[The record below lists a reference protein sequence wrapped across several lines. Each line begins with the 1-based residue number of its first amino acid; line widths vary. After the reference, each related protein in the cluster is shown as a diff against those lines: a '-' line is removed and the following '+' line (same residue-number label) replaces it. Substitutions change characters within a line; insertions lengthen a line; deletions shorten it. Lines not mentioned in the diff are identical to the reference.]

1 MFIREATIEDAF
13 AICNISCADLGYD
26 CSCEFV
32 SSRISNLDKGR
43 EKVFVAEVNGIVA
56 GYIHAEIYQTLYF
69 EPMINILGLA
79 VSSEFRRRGIGR
91 MLLKYAEY
99 WANEVGINK
108 IRLNSG
114 ASRKEAH
121 SFYRAMGYN
130 NEKRQIRFIKEI
142 DQIQFD

>member
-1 MFIREATIEDAF
+1 MIIREATIEDAF

-32 SSRISNLDKGR
+32 STRISNLDKGR

-56 GYIHAEIYQTLYF
+56 GYIHAEKYQTLYF

-91 MLLKYAEY
+91 MLLKRAEH
-99 WANEVGINK
+99 WANEVGIHK

-121 SFYRAMGYN
+121 SFYRAMGYS
-130 NEKRQIRFIKEI
+130 NEKGQIRFIKDIE
-142 DQIQFD
+142 

>member
-1 MFIREATIEDAF
+1 MILREATIEDAF
-13 AICNISCADLGYD
+13 AICNISCADFGYD

-32 SSRISNLDKGR
+32 STRISNLDKGR

-56 GYIHAEIYQTLYF
+56 GYIHAEKYQTLYF

-91 MLLKYAEY
+91 MLLKRAEH
-99 WANEVGINK
+99 WANEVGIHK

-121 SFYRAMGYN
+121 LFYRAMGYN
-130 NEKRQIRFIKEI
+130 NEKGQIRFIKDIE
-142 DQIQFD
+142 

>member
-1 MFIREATIEDAF
+1 MIIREATIEDAF

-32 SSRISNLDKGR
+32 STRISNLDKGR

-56 GYIHAEIYQTLYF
+56 GYIHAEKYQTLYF

-79 VSSEFRRRGIGR
+79 VSSEFRRRGIGK
-91 MLLKYAEY
+91 MLLKRAER
-99 WANEVGINK
+99 WANEVGIRK

-114 ASRKEAH
+114 DSRKEAH

-130 NEKRQIRFIKEI
+130 NEKGQIRFIKDIE
-142 DQIQFD
+142 

>member
-1 MFIREATIEDAF
+1 MIIREATIEDAF

-26 CSCEFV
+26 SSREFV
-32 SSRISNLDKGR
+32 STRISNLDKGR

-56 GYIHAEIYQTLYF
+56 GYIHAEKYQTLYA

-79 VSSEFRRRGIGR
+79 VSSKFRRRGIGR
-91 MLLKYAEY
+91 LLLKYAER
-99 WANEVGINK
+99 WANELGINK

-121 SFYRAMGYN
+121 LFYRAMGYN
-130 NEKRQIRFIKEI
+130 NEKGQIRFIKDIE
-142 DQIQFD
+142 

>member
-1 MFIREATIEDAF
+1 MIIREAIIEDAF

-32 SSRISNLDKGR
+32 STRISNLDKGR
-43 EKVFVAEVNGIVA
+43 EKVFVAEVNGIVV
-56 GYIHAEIYQTLYF
+56 GYIHAEKYQTLYF

-91 MLLKYAEY
+91 MLLKRTEH
-99 WANEVGINK
+99 WANEVGIHK

-114 ASRKEAH
+114 ATRKEAH

-130 NEKRQIRFIKEI
+130 NEKGQIRFIKDIE
-142 DQIQFD
+142 

>member
-1 MFIREATIEDAF
+1 MIIREATIEDAF

-32 SSRISNLDKGR
+32 STRISNLDKGR

-56 GYIHAEIYQTLYF
+56 GYIHAEKYQTLYF

-91 MLLKYAEY
+91 MLLKRAER
-99 WANEVGINK
+99 WANEVGIHK

-121 SFYRAMGYN
+121 LIYRAMGYN
-130 NEKRQIRFIKEI
+130 NEKGQIRFIKDIE
-142 DQIQFD
+142 

>member
-1 MFIREATIEDAF
+1 MIIREATIEDAF

-32 SSRISNLDKGR
+32 STRISNLDKGR

-56 GYIHAEIYQTLYF
+56 GYIHAEKYQTLYF

-91 MLLKYAEY
+91 MLLKRAER
-99 WANEVGINK
+99 WANEVGIHK

-114 ASRKEAH
+114 SSRKEAQ
-121 SFYRAMGYN
+121 SFYRSMGYS
-130 NEKRQIRFIKEI
+130 NEKGQIRFIKDIE
-142 DQIQFD
+142 

>member
-1 MFIREATIEDAF
+1 MIIREATIEDAF

-32 SSRISNLDKGR
+32 STRISNLDKGR
-43 EKVFVAEVNGIVA
+43 EKAFVAEVNGIVA
-56 GYIHAEIYQTLYF
+56 GYIHAEKYQTLYF

-91 MLLKYAEY
+91 MLLKRAER
-99 WANEVGINK
+99 WANEVGIHK

-114 ASRKEAH
+114 ASRKETH

-130 NEKRQIRFIKEI
+130 NEKGQIRFIKDIE
-142 DQIQFD
+142 

>member
-1 MFIREATIEDAF
+1 MIIREATIEDAF

-32 SSRISNLDKGR
+32 STRISNLDKGR

-56 GYIHAEIYQTLYF
+56 GYIHAEKYQTLYF

-91 MLLKYAEY
+91 MLLKRAEH
-99 WANEVGINK
+99 WANEVGIHI

-121 SFYRAMGYN
+121 LFYRAMGYN
-130 NEKRQIRFIKEI
+130 NEKGQIRFIKDI
-142 DQIQFD
+142 K

>member
-1 MFIREATIEDAF
+1 MIIREATIEDAF
-13 AICNISCADLGYD
+13 AICNIRCADLGYD

-32 SSRISNLDKGR
+32 STRISNLDKGR
-43 EKVFVAEVNGIVA
+43 EKVFVAEVNEIVA
-56 GYIHAEIYQTLYF
+56 GYIHAEKYQTLYF

-91 MLLKYAEY
+91 MLLKRAER
-99 WANEVGINK
+99 WANEVGIHK

-114 ASRKEAH
+114 ASRKETH

-130 NEKRQIRFIKEI
+130 NEKGQIRFIKDIE
-142 DQIQFD
+142 

>member
-1 MFIREATIEDAF
+1 MLIREATIEDAF
-13 AICNISCADLGYD
+13 AICDISCADLGYD
-26 CSCEFV
+26 CSYEFV
-32 SSRISNLDKGR
+32 STRISKLDKGR

-56 GYIHAEIYQTLYF
+56 GYIHAEKYQTLYF

-79 VSSEFRRRGIGR
+79 VSSKFRRRGIGR
-91 MLLKYAEY
+91 MLLNRTEC

-114 ASRKEAH
+114 ISRKEAH

-130 NEKRQIRFIKEI
+130 NEKGQIRFIKGIE
-142 DQIQFD
+142 

>member
-1 MFIREATIEDAF
+1 MLIREATIEDAF

-32 SSRISNLDKGR
+32 STRISNLDKGR

-56 GYIHAEIYQTLYF
+56 GYVHAEKYQTLYF

-91 MLLKYAEY
+91 MLLKRAER
-99 WANEVGINK
+99 WANEVGIHK

-121 SFYRAMGYN
+121 SFYRAMGYS
-130 NEKRQIRFIKEI
+130 NEKGQIRFIKDIE
-142 DQIQFD
+142 

>member
-1 MFIREATIEDAF
+1 MTIREATIEDAF

-32 SSRISNLDKGR
+32 STRISNLDKGR

-56 GYIHAEIYQTLYF
+56 GYIHAEKYQTLYF

-91 MLLKYAEY
+91 MLLKRAER
-99 WANEVGINK
+99 WANEVGIHK

-121 SFYRAMGYN
+121 SFYRAMGYR
-130 NEKRQIRFIKEI
+130 NEKGQIRFIKDIE
-142 DQIQFD
+142 

>member
-1 MFIREATIEDAF
+1 MIIREATIEDAF

-32 SSRISNLDKGR
+32 STRISNLDKGR

-56 GYIHAEIYQTLYF
+56 GYIHAEKYQTLYF
-69 EPMINILGLA
+69 EPVINILGLA

-91 MLLKYAEY
+91 MLLSCTES
-99 WANEVGINK
+99 WANEVGIKK

-114 ASRKEAH
+114 VSRKEAH

-130 NEKRQIRFIKEI
+130 NEKGQIRFIKDIE
-142 DQIQFD
+142 

>member
-1 MFIREATIEDAF
+1 MIIREAIIEDAF

-32 SSRISNLDKGR
+32 STRISNLDKGR

-56 GYIHAEIYQTLYF
+56 GYIHAEKYQTLYF

-91 MLLKYAEY
+91 MLLKRAER
-99 WANEVGINK
+99 WANEVGIHK

-130 NEKRQIRFIKEI
+130 KGKGQIRFIKDIE
-142 DQIQFD
+142 

>member
-1 MFIREATIEDAF
+1 MIIREAIIEDAF

-32 SSRISNLDKGR
+32 STRISNLDKGR

-56 GYIHAEIYQTLYF
+56 GYIHAEKYQTLYF

-79 VSSEFRRRGIGR
+79 VSSEFRRRGIGK
-91 MLLKYAEY
+91 MLLKRAER
-99 WANEVGINK
+99 WANEVGIHK

-121 SFYRAMGYN
+121 SFYRAMGYS
-130 NEKRQIRFIKEI
+130 NEKGQIRFIKDIE
-142 DQIQFD
+142 

>member
-1 MFIREATIEDAF
+1 MIIREATIEDAF

-32 SSRISNLDKGR
+32 STRISNLDKGR

-56 GYIHAEIYQTLYF
+56 GYIHAEKYQTLYF

-91 MLLKYAEY
+91 MLLKRAER
-99 WANEVGINK
+99 WANEVGIHK

-114 ASRKEAH
+114 SSRKEAH
-121 SFYRAMGYN
+121 SFYRAMGYS
-130 NEKRQIRFIKEI
+130 NEKEQIRFIKDIE
-142 DQIQFD
+142 

>member
-1 MFIREATIEDAF
+1 MTIREATIEDAF

-32 SSRISNLDKGR
+32 STRISNLDKGR

-56 GYIHAEIYQTLYF
+56 GYIHAEKYQTLYF

-91 MLLKYAEY
+91 MLLKRAER
-99 WANEVGINK
+99 WATEVGIHK

-130 NEKRQIRFIKEI
+130 NEKGQIRFIKDIE
-142 DQIQFD
+142 

>member
-1 MFIREATIEDAF
+1 MIIREATIEDAF

-32 SSRISNLDKGR
+32 STRISNLDKGR
-43 EKVFVAEVNGIVA
+43 EKVFVAEVNEIVA
-56 GYIHAEIYQTLYF
+56 GYIHAEKYQTLYF

-91 MLLKYAEY
+91 MLLKRAER
-99 WANEVGINK
+99 WANEVGMHK

-114 ASRKEAH
+114 ASRKETH

-130 NEKRQIRFIKEI
+130 NEKGQIRFIKDIE
-142 DQIQFD
+142 

>member
-1 MFIREATIEDAF
+1 MIIREATIEDAF

-32 SSRISNLDKGR
+32 SARISNLDKGR

-56 GYIHAEIYQTLYF
+56 GYIHAEKYQTLYF

-79 VSSEFRRRGIGR
+79 VSSKFRRRGIGR
-91 MLLKYAEY
+91 MLLKRAER
-99 WANEVGINK
+99 WANEVGIHK

-121 SFYRAMGYN
+121 SFYRAMGYS
-130 NEKRQIRFIKEI
+130 NEKGQIRFIKDIE
-142 DQIQFD
+142 

>member
-1 MFIREATIEDAF
+1 MIIREATIEDAF

-32 SSRISNLDKGR
+32 STRISNLDKGR

-56 GYIHAEIYQTLYF
+56 GYIHAEKYQTLYF

-91 MLLKYAEY
+91 MLLKRAER
-99 WANEVGINK
+99 WANEVGIHI

-121 SFYRAMGYN
+121 SFYRAMGYS
-130 NEKRQIRFIKEI
+130 NEKGQIRFIKDIE
-142 DQIQFD
+142 

>member
-1 MFIREATIEDAF
+1 MIIREATIEDAF

-32 SSRISNLDKGR
+32 STRISNLDKGR

-56 GYIHAEIYQTLYF
+56 GYIHAEKYQTLYF

-91 MLLKYAEY
+91 MLLKHVER
-99 WANEVGINK
+99 WANEVGIHK

-121 SFYRAMGYN
+121 SFYRAMGYS
-130 NEKRQIRFIKEI
+130 NEKGQIRFIKDIE
-142 DQIQFD
+142 

>member
-1 MFIREATIEDAF
+1 MIVREATVEDAF

-32 SSRISNLDKGR
+32 STRISSLDKER

-56 GYIHAEIYQTLYF
+56 GYIHAEKYQTLYF

-91 MLLKYAEY
+91 MLLKRAER
-99 WANEVGINK
+99 WANEVGIHK
-108 IRLNSG
+108 LRLNSG

-121 SFYRAMGYN
+121 LFYRAMGCS
-130 NEKRQIRFIKEI
+130 NEKGQIRFIKDIE
-142 DQIQFD
+142 

>member
-1 MFIREATIEDAF
+1 MIIREATIEDAF

-32 SSRISNLDKGR
+32 SMRISNLDKGR

-56 GYIHAEIYQTLYF
+56 GYIHAEKYQTLYF

-91 MLLKYAEY
+91 MLLKRAER
-99 WANEVGINK
+99 WANEVGIHK

-121 SFYRAMGYN
+121 SFYRAMGYS
-130 NEKRQIRFIKEI
+130 NEKGQIRFIKDIE
-142 DQIQFD
+142 

>member
-1 MFIREATIEDAF
+1 MIIREATIEDAF

-32 SSRISNLDKGR
+32 STRISNLDKGR

-56 GYIHAEIYQTLYF
+56 GYIHAEKYQTLYF

-91 MLLKYAEY
+91 MLLKHAER
-99 WANEVGINK
+99 WANEEGIHK

-121 SFYRAMGYN
+121 SFYRAMGYS
-130 NEKRQIRFIKEI
+130 NEKGQIRFIKDIE
-142 DQIQFD
+142 

>member
-1 MFIREATIEDAF
+1 MIIREATLEDAF

-32 SSRISNLDKGR
+32 STRISNLDKGR

-56 GYIHAEIYQTLYF
+56 GYVHAEKYQTLYF

-79 VSSEFRRRGIGR
+79 VSAEFRRRGIGR
-91 MLLKYAEY
+91 MLLKHAER
-99 WANEVGINK
+99 WANEEGIYK

-114 ASRKEAH
+114 GSRKEAH
-121 SFYRAMGYN
+121 SFYRAMGYS
-130 NEKRQIRFIKEI
+130 NEKEQIRFIKDIE
-142 DQIQFD
+142 

>member
-1 MFIREATIEDAF
+1 MIIREATIEDAF

-32 SSRISNLDKGR
+32 STRISNLDKGR
-43 EKVFVAEVNGIVA
+43 EKVFVAEVNEIVA
-56 GYIHAEIYQTLYF
+56 GYIHAEKYQTLYF

-91 MLLKYAEY
+91 MLLKRAER
-99 WANEVGINK
+99 WANEAGIHK

-114 ASRKEAH
+114 ASRKETH

-130 NEKRQIRFIKEI
+130 NEKGQIRFIKDIE
-142 DQIQFD
+142 

>member
-1 MFIREATIEDAF
+1 MIIREATIEDAF

-32 SSRISNLDKGR
+32 STRISNLDKGR
-43 EKVFVAEVNGIVA
+43 EKVFVAEVNEIVA
-56 GYIHAEIYQTLYF
+56 GYIHAEKYQTLYF

-91 MLLKYAEY
+91 MLLKRAER
-99 WANEVGINK
+99 WANEVGK

-114 ASRKEAH
+114 ASRKETH

-130 NEKRQIRFIKEI
+130 NEKGQIRFIKDIE
-142 DQIQFD
+142 

>member
-1 MFIREATIEDAF
+1 MIIREATMEDSF
-13 AICNISCADLGYD
+13 AICNISRADLGYD

-32 SSRISNLDKGR
+32 SMRISNLDKAR
-43 EKVFVAEVNGIVA
+43 EKIFVAEINGITA
-56 GYIHAEIYQTLYF
+56 GYIHAEKYQTLYF

-91 MLLKYAEY
+91 TLLKHTER
-99 WANEVGINK
+99 WANELGIHR

-121 SFYRAMGYN
+121 LFYRAMGYH
-130 NEKRQIRFIKEI
+130 NEKEQIRFIKDVEA
-142 DQIQFD
+142 

>member
-13 AICNISCADLGYD
+13 AICNISCVDLGYD

-32 SSRISNLDKGR
+32 STRISNLDKGR

-56 GYIHAEIYQTLYF
+56 GYIHAEKYQTLYF
-69 EPMINILGLA
+69 EPVINILGLA
-79 VSSEFRRRGIGR
+79 VSSEFRRHGIGR
-91 MLLKYAEY
+91 MLLKYTES

-130 NEKRQIRFIKEI
+130 NEKGQIRFIKDI
-142 DQIQFD
+142 K

>member
-1 MFIREATIEDAF
+1 MIIREATLKDAF

-32 SSRISNLDKGR
+32 STRISNLDKGR

-56 GYIHAEIYQTLYF
+56 GYIHAEKYQTLYF
-69 EPMINILGLA
+69 EPMINILGVA
-79 VSSEFRRRGIGR
+79 VSSECRRRGIGR
-91 MLLKYAEY
+91 MLLKHVEC

-114 ASRKEAH
+114 SSRKDAH

-130 NEKRQIRFIKEI
+130 NEKGQIRFIKDI
-142 DQIQFD
+142 K